1 MNDGRSVRK
10 LPKIKRWFPVS
21 HEINHSGTMRDLM
34 REFGLP
40 GLRVWL
46 EILSIADRS
55 GEYVDCLSSGALSR
69 ITSAAETKYKRT
81 STIVLWLHNRG
92 CMALEPHQNPLS
104 RVVNYWEYHR
114 TEERN
119 PVPTRPD
126 RTRPEP
132 DLKNAAPSADLKI
145 VNSRKLVPA
154 LKAAADPIY
163 HSNPPKFARLVV
175 WIKDKQKRDYA
186 DEIIVDSLV
195 AFWTMEQKSKIK
207 DWWPYIEKIFRKAYA
222 KWNEEQAAKHKS
234 DDAQFVRD
242 LVGATS
248 RILKA

>member
-1 MNDGRSVRK
+1 M
-10 LPKIKRWFPVS
+10 
-21 HEINHSGTMRDLM
+21 
-34 REFGLP
+34 
-40 GLRVWL
+40 
-46 EILSIADRS
+46 
-55 GEYVDCLSSGALSR
+55 
-69 ITSAAETKYKRT
+69 
-81 STIVLWLHNRG
+81 
-92 CMALEPHQNPLS
+92 
-104 RVVNYWEYHR
+104 
-114 TEERN
+114 
-119 PVPTRPD
+119 
-126 RTRPEP
+126 
-132 DLKNAAPSADLKI
+132 
-145 VNSRKLVPA
+145 
-154 LKAAADPIY
+154 
-163 HSNPPKFARLVV
+163 V